1 MELIYICWYCY
12 TFGLSLLIF
21 EVLEMHQTRLY
32 SSEDIALSGPKI
44 KASPSPPDVP
54 CHSLRL
60 YVFLWSVMFAAW
72 VICCCV
78 LLLDAVSHNRV
89 YCDVRRRFLPIY
101 CRLCVF
107 DSFGQTNPLT
117 HAHPKFSQSWSTFTA
132 MDYFAIP
139 SQHKLKTQRK
149 RSVNQWGV
157 FVRFQTAAGRSSAWR
172 H

>member
-1 MELIYICWYCY
+1 MELIYFCWYRY

-44 KASPSPPDVP
+44 KASPSPPNVP
-54 CHSLRL
+54 CHSLRVL
-60 YVFLWSVMFAAW
+60 MLCYV
-72 VICCCV
+72 CCLGN
-78 LLLDAVSHNRV
+78 LLLCVVVGRGLAQSGVLWDAVFCPFIAV
-89 YCDVRRRFLPIY
+89 FV
-101 CRLCVF
+101 CV

-117 HAHPKFSQSWSTFTA
+117 HANPKFSQSWSTFTA